1 MARGQSL
8 ELFFINGNPDGMLTA
23 EVFNWTG
30 HVLVAPRTQIA
41 EALARREASYT
52 GVYLLLGEVDGEAY
66 GYVGEGEDIS
76 ERIRTHDTKKDWWTI
91 AVFIVASANTLNKA
105 HVKFLEARLIEQAR
119 AVGKLKL
126 ENGNTPS
133 RPSLSEAAEANME
146 IFLDNLLMVL
156 PAVRIDSFLQKKRP
170 TEPRRLLQP
179 AEPPRFE
186 LLLKKEN
193 IRATARLVAG
203 EFIVEA
209 GSMARKSWVGDRAHN
224 THYWRL
230 FDDLVGAGVLE
241 DLGTH
246 RIFKENYAFSST
258 SAAGAIVTGRST
270 AGPITWKVMGSD
282 KTYRDWENEILKN
295 GASPN

>member
-8 ELFFINGNPDGMLTA
+8 ELFFIDGKPDGMLTA

-41 EALARREASYT
+41 EALARKETGYT
-52 GVYLLLGEVDGEAY
+52 GVYLLLGEVNDEPY

-76 ERIRTHDTKKDWWTI
+76 DRIRMHDTKKDWWTL
-91 AVFIVASANTLNKA
+91 AVFVVASANTLNKA
-105 HVKFLEARLIEQAR
+105 HVKYLEARLIEEAR
-119 AVGKLKL
+119 SVGRLKL

-133 RPSLSEAAEANME
+133 RPSLSEAAQANME
-146 IFLDNLLMVL
+146 AFLDYLLMVL

-170 TEPRRLLQP
+170 VIVPSTPEKVASPH
-179 AEPPRFE
+179 FE
-186 LLLKKEN
+186 LYLKKEN
-193 IRATARLVAG
+193 IRAKARLLGG
-203 EFIVEA
+203 EFVVEA

-230 FDDLVGAGVLE
+230 FDDLVASGVLE
-241 DLGTH
+241 DCGTH
-246 RIFKENYAFSST
+246 RVFRENYAFSST

-270 AGPITWKVMGSD
+270 AGPIAWKVANSD
-282 KTYRDWENEILKN
+282 KTYKDWENEVLAPP
-295 GASPN
+295 GRY